1 MVAAL
6 MLAMLAMLAGLAAAQ
21 RASGATGKPI
31 EQSSMV
37 INFYNSGAW

>member
-6 MLAMLAMLAGLAAAQ
+6 MLAMLAGLAAAQ

-37 INFYNSGAW
+37 ITFYNSGAW